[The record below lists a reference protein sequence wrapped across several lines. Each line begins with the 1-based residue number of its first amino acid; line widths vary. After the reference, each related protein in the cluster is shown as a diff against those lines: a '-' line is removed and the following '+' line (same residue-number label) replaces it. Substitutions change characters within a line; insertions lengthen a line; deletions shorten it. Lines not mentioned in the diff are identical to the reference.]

1 MPGFKVAIPSPC
13 NCRMFGASCSANRQ
27 RREVERQFELVG
39 EMIQR
44 IHILSE
50 DICPQVCS
58 MPQRQKMNSHWR
70 S

>member
-1 MPGFKVAIPSPC
+1 
-13 NCRMFGASCSANRQ
+13 MFGASCSANRQ